1 MTTGWRAT
9 VIVNY
14 DQANLTSLSIGREKK
29 HICTYLGKNKKK
41 YRVFAFPE
49 RKELLRRISRP
60 YQVLQMS
67 RTWWVGGFAIFNKVE
82 WSKRFT
88 PGEGKMSNM
97 PKAKA
102 ESPHIKWISQ
112 RKRLNHFPYATFQ
125 LAPFCRDECHTRCY
139 KITHRGHNMF
149 QYNRPVKFDIFP
161 HLFFFFFTL
170 CTEQTRALSHMTK
183 VELAVCPT
191 VWAVV
196 FFSWKIECCNGSAD
210 RDRLMA
216 VEEAIWQLKDKS

>member
-161 HLFFFFFTL
+161 HLFCFFLPYALNRHVRFPIWPRSSWPSVPPCEPSCFFPEKLSVATGAL
-170 CTEQTRALSHMTK
+170 TEIDWWL
-183 VELAVCPT
+183 
-191 VWAVV
+191 
-196 FFSWKIECCNGSAD
+196 
-210 RDRLMA
+210 
-216 VEEAIWQLKDKS
+216 